1 MTPRNDPAYK
11 WQRAED
17 GGQNDKRKTKNEQMK
32 GMTVIV
38 KKTTQLIAGLVFL
51 YGIYVIIHGHLTPG
65 GGFAGGV
72 ILAGSFILLILAY
85 GSDFMNLTREE
96 AGSTLYENLAILIVI
111 FLAASGLLIGAR
123 VFFLNW
129 IPKGSLGE
137 LVSAGIIPLYN
148 IFVGIEVAS
157 SILTIFLALI
167 IFKEEIS
174 E

>member
-1 MTPRNDPAYK
+1 
-11 WQRAED
+11 
-17 GGQNDKRKTKNEQMK
+17 
-32 GMTVIV
+32 MTVIV

-72 ILAGSFILLILAY
+72 ILAGTFILLILAY
-85 GSDFMNLTREE
+85 GSDFINLTREE

-111 FLAASGLLIGAR
+111 FLAISGLLIGTR
-123 VFFLNW
+123 IFFLNW

-148 IFVGIEVAS
+148 IFIGIEVAS
-157 SILTIFLALI
+157 SILSIFLALI

>member
-1 MTPRNDPAYK
+1 
-11 WQRAED
+11 
-17 GGQNDKRKTKNEQMK
+17 MK

-85 GSDFMNLTREE
+85 GSDFINLTKEE
-96 AGSTLYENLAILIVI
+96 AGSTLYENLATLIVI
-111 FLAASGLLIGAR
+111 FLAISGLLIGAR

-129 IPKGSLGE
+129 LPGALWVSLSVPGYC
-137 LVSAGIIPLYN
+137 LS
-148 IFVGIEVAS
+148 
-157 SILTIFLALI
+157 TIFLLGLKLRLQSLRS
-167 IFKEEIS
+167 FLLL
-174 E
+174 